1 MAADHDFT
9 VALLA
14 TPWARLAGRHLQRSF
29 LGQQRKYK
37 ASEDQ
42 LRASDVSFISDSL
55 QSLPLSVEEQ
65 QSFNG
70 WLQTGIWPNE
80 KQCVIGAVCLRR
92 PLGLQHMGVLDNQEK
107 IVLWHAWGCPRPHYA
122 NPQLLLFEVVR
133 SICFQQ
139 QGDFRAFATNMK
151 VSEQRS
157 SWTIRLPQEVLQQLH
172 QAMCCSG
179 RPCQTHF
186 QEWGVPDGQA
196 EFPVFTSLGPI
207 VLLVARDKWHTLAD
221 LPRCTPELLRR
232 PRGREGIVSHEVW
245 LQGFGLE
252 ISMFQ
257 GLCDVS
263 CCLSIFILQLQ
274 ATAHCGSKG
283 FLHE

>member
-42 LRASDVSFISDSL
+42 LHASDVSFISDSL
-55 QSLPLSVEEQ
+55 QSL
-65 QSFNG
+65 
-70 WLQTGIWPNE
+70 
-80 KQCVIGAVCLRR
+80 
-92 PLGLQHMGVLDNQEK
+92 
-107 IVLWHAWGCPRPHYA
+107 PRPHYA
-122 NPQLLLFEVVR
+122 NPQLLLFEVVH

-139 QGDFRAFATNMK
+139 QMDFRAFATNMK

-157 SWTIRLPQEVLQQLH
+157 SWTVRLPQEVLQQLH

-221 LPRCTPELLRR
+221 LPRCAPELLRR